1 LSYSRS
7 TIASIAVVFMIASF
21 QLASATPIR
30 ICDSKTFENCH
41 EVEGTG
47 IVPPKLRHQVDTK
60 YPNEARRQRIE
71 GFSVVKL
78 VVDENGMPQS
88 VRVTS
93 SITERLP
100 ATQHQAGLEMDEN
113 AVKAVK
119 KFRFK
124 SATLNGQAVPSEITV
139 TENYHAY

>member
-1 LSYSRS
+1 
-7 TIASIAVVFMIASF
+7 MIASF

-47 IVPPKLRHQVDTK
+47 TVPPKLRHQVDVK
-60 YPNEARRQRIE
+60 YPNEARRQHIE
-71 GFSVVKL
+71 GTSMVKL
-78 VVDENGMPQS
+78 VVDENGMPQN
-88 VRVTS
+88 VRVAS
-93 SITERLP
+93 SATERLP
-100 ATQHQAGLEMDEN
+100 VTQRQVGLEMDEN

-124 SATLNGQAVPSEITV
+124 PATLNGQAVPSEITV
-139 TENYHAY
+139 TEKYHAN